1 MKNLIEEIK
10 RYLKSSGSKIDKDTY
25 IKIQTEL
32 GRPIEPE
39 KMPLYYE
46 DLSEFSK
53 RVVSIFLSMSRVV
66 TEVGVTGVDKCILF
80 NLMDE
85 YEIKDKKF
93 CIDLIAMIESDMV
106 DKSQKARQKEM
117 DKLSSK
123 NKK

>member
-1 MKNLIEEIK
+1 
-10 RYLKSSGSKIDKDTY
+10 
-25 IKIQTEL
+25 
-32 GRPIEPE
+32 
-39 KMPLYYE
+39 MPLYYE